1 MTAQQP
7 PPGPASTPA
16 RQTRLR
22 FGLLRLAAPVVV
34 LALLVACSTPAAP
47 GLPDAGVLFRR
58 ADPSVTVD
66 PSGTAAPSGTA
77 VWLLGEL
84 HDNTTGHA
92 LRLQTL
98 TRLVAGGARP
108 ALLME
113 QFDRE
118 LQTAIDREQQPAPGM
133 PPGDAEFDAAV
144 DALVRLASPP
154 GAAPGWDW
162 ALYRPVLRLALQYRL
177 PIVAANVSRRDARQ
191 VIAQGLAATGFD
203 PGVPA
208 DIADA
213 QATAI
218 VASHCGQVSMA
229 QAGRMAL
236 AQVAR
241 DQFMARQ
248 VGRYAGR
255 GVVLLAGNGHV
266 RKDLGMPRWLDNG
279 TRQRSWAVA
288 YLEPDSADITAFD
301 QVVQVPEQ
309 PRVDPCKAMGS
320 PQQPATP

>member
-1 MTAQQP
+1 MTAQP
-7 PPGPASTPA
+7 PPPCPATT
-16 RQTRLR
+16 QTNQARLR
-22 FGLLRLAAPVVV
+22 FGLLRLAVPAAV
-34 LALLVACSTPAAP
+34 LALLVACSTQAPPGLSGAAAP
-47 GLPDAGVLFRR
+47 LRM
-58 ADPSVTVD
+58 
-66 PSGTAAPSGTA
+66 AAPSGTA

-84 HDNTTGHA
+84 HDNAAGHA

-98 TRLVAGGARP
+98 TRLVSGGARP

-118 LQTAIDREQQPAPGM
+118 LQTDIDRQQQPALGM

-177 PIVAANVSRRDARQ
+177 PIVAANVSRLDARQ

-203 PGVPA
+203 PAVPA
-208 DIADA
+208 DIAGA

-218 VASHCGQVSMA
+218 VASHCGKVSLV

-248 VGRYAGR
+248 VERYAER

-266 RKDLGMPRWLDNG
+266 RKDLGLPRWLDNG

-301 QVVQVPEQ
+301 QVVRVPEQ
-309 PRVDPCKAMGS
+309 PRPDPCMAMAS
-320 PQQPATP
+320 PQQPAMP

>member
-1 MTAQQP
+1 MTAQP
-7 PPGPASTPA
+7 PPPCPATHHV
-16 RQTRLR
+16 RQARLR
-22 FGLLRLAAPVVV
+22 LGGLRLAVPAAV
-34 LALLVACSTPAAP
+34 LALLVACSTQAPP
-47 GLPDAGVLFRR
+47 GL
-58 ADPSVTVD
+58 
-66 PSGTAAPSGTA
+66 SGTIAPARMAAPSGTA

-84 HDNTTGHA
+84 HDNAAGHA

-98 TRLVAGGARP
+98 TRLVSGGARP

-118 LQTAIDREQQPAPGM
+118 LQTDIDRQQQPAPGM
-133 PPGDAEFDAAV
+133 PPGDAELDAAV

-154 GAAPGWDW
+154 GAGPGWDW

-203 PGVPA
+203 PAVPA
-208 DIADA
+208 DIAGP

-218 VASHCGQVSMA
+218 VASHCGQVSLA

-248 VGRYAGR
+248 VERYAGR

-266 RKDLGMPRWLDNG
+266 RKDLGLPRWLHNS
-279 TRQRSWAVA
+279 TRQRSWVVA

-301 QVVQVPEQ
+301 QVVPVPEQ
-309 PRVDPCKAMGS
+309 PRTDPCQAMAS

>member
-1 MTAQQP
+1 MTAQRP
-7 PPGPASTPA
+7 PPCPATHHV
-16 RQTRLR
+16 RQARLR
-22 FGLLRLAAPVVV
+22 FGLLRLAVPAAV
-34 LALLVACSTPAAP
+34 LALLVACSTQAPPGLSGTAAP
-47 GLPDAGVLFRR
+47 LRM
-58 ADPSVTVD
+58 
-66 PSGTAAPSGTA
+66 AAPSGTA

-84 HDNTTGHA
+84 HDNAAGHA

-98 TRLVAGGARP
+98 TRLVSGGARP

-118 LQTAIDREQQPAPGM
+118 LQTDIDRQQQPALGM

-203 PGVPA
+203 PAVPA
-208 DIADA
+208 DISGA

-218 VASHCGQVSMA
+218 VASHCGKVSLV

-248 VGRYAGR
+248 VERYAER

-266 RKDLGMPRWLDNG
+266 RKDLGLPRWLDNG

-301 QVVQVPEQ
+301 QVVRVPEQ
-309 PRVDPCKAMGS
+309 PRPDPCMAMAS
-320 PQQPATP
+320 PQQPAMP